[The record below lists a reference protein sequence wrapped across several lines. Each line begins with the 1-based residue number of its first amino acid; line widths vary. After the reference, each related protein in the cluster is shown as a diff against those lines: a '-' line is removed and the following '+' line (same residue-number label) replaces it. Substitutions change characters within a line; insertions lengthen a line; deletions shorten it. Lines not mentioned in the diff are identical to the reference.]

1 MLTKKRQGKFIGDT
15 APYGYEKDPADKN
28 HLIVN
33 EKYAPTVRRIFQ
45 MAKDGLG
52 VKNIAKIL
60 SVEKVR
66 RPGAVAGDNHA
77 EFRKYVGNGDE
88 YLWHAATVRGI
99 LRNATYKGC
108 IVANKTVKMSFRS
121 KKRRPCTKDE
131 IIIVENM
138 HEPIIEPDEWE
149 LVQRLITSRKRGIG
163 DSQKY
168 DNIFCGL
175 LRCPDCGYSLGLARN
190 RKNWNE
196 NDYSENFDYYCNR
209 YRSHGLVGCSK
220 HRISAV
226 SLYNAI
232 LTDIKHLAN
241 NALENDKQMISSIA
255 AKLSKDEM
263 DGVKQAERDFKKA
276 NKRLSELDRLFAKL
290 FESHA
295 KEEISDRNF
304 STLAASYEV
313 EQKNLEAKISELNGI
328 IKANREN
335 GENAETFVD
344 IIKNY
349 ADITELSQA
358 MLNTLIDKIEVHEPE
373 EVDGEYIQK
382 LDVYYKFVGKID

>member
-1 MLTKKRQGKFIGDT
+1 
-15 APYGYEKDPADKN
+15 
-28 HLIVN
+28 
-33 EKYAPTVRRIFQ
+33 
-45 MAKDGLG
+45 
-52 VKNIAKIL
+52 
-60 SVEKVR
+60 
-66 RPGAVAGDNHA
+66 
-77 EFRKYVGNGDE
+77 
-88 YLWHAATVRGI
+88 
-99 LRNATYKGC
+99 
-108 IVANKTVKMSFRS
+108 
-121 KKRRPCTKDE
+121 
-131 IIIVENM
+131 
-138 HEPIIEPDEWE
+138 
-149 LVQRLITSRKRGIG
+149 
-163 DSQKY
+163 
-168 DNIFCGL
+168 
-175 LRCPDCGYSLGLARN
+175 
-190 RKNWNE
+190 
-196 NDYSENFDYYCNR
+196 
-209 YRSHGLVGCSK
+209 
-220 HRISAV
+220 
-226 SLYNAI
+226 
-232 LTDIKHLAN
+232 
-241 NALENDKQMISSIA
+241 MISSIA